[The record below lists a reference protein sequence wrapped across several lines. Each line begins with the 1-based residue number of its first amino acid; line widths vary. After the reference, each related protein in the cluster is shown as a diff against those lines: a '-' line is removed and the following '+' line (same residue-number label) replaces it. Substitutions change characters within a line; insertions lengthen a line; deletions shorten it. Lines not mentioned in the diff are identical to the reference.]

1 MGQQV
6 KKEKKSCLW
15 REHRQQMMM
24 SKMCNPCFELLVY
37 PYATA
42 KHYGLQDMGVC
53 QSLYPETAATWKAY
67 DPTAVWWENRLKR
80 ATSSAT
86 PNGTI
91 PCDTTNIKRTRNTVD
106 RFVAAPSLGGM
117 IFEQQTSLQRKRTYK
132 IKKETMKDEKDLIN
146 AKIDALS
153 KNDQNDFYS
162 PLVKRMSAT
171 ANGRARMAKTFAKVA
186 GYKGPIT
193 LSTEGTST
201 TAVSLS
207 KQTLR
212 TASIGFAA
220 TLNPSNPKATL
231 DRMKTSLKTPR
242 KGYTQLG
249 TISEDQPLYQRLLH
263 QPSSAT
269 ATTDG
274 RNRRAPPEKEITED
288 GLERNPI
295 WRDRKSMEHASME
308 QIEAVRSDLGP
319 LLLKQLRT
327 LPRPRDRRPYLAALY
342 KRKHTRAA
350 VTNALW
356 QTKITGVEWNK

>member
-1 MGQQV
+1 MVQQV

-42 KHYGLQDMGVC
+42 KLHGLKDTGVC
-53 QSLYPETAATWKAY
+53 HSLYPETAANWKAY
-67 DPTAVWWENRLKR
+67 DPNAAWWENRLKEGR
-80 ATSSAT
+80 ERRITAAAATTST
-86 PNGTI
+86 GTTTGTI
-91 PCDTTNIKRTRNTVD
+91 PCDASNIKRTRNTVD
-106 RFVAAPSLGGM
+106 RFVAAPSLGM
-117 IFEQQTSLQRKRTYK
+117 MNFERQSLCHGQRKRSYK
-132 IKKETMKDEKDLIN
+132 MKEEKKITDEKDLIN
-146 AKIDALS
+146 AKIDALP
-153 KNDQNDFYS
+153 KIDQNDFYS

-212 TASIGFAA
+212 TASIGLAA

-295 WRDRKSMEHASME
+295 WRDRKSMEHSSLE
-308 QIEAVRSDLGP
+308 EIEAV
-319 LLLKQLRT
+319 
-327 LPRPRDRRPYLAALY
+327 
-342 KRKHTRAA
+342 
-350 VTNALW
+350 
-356 QTKITGVEWNK
+356 